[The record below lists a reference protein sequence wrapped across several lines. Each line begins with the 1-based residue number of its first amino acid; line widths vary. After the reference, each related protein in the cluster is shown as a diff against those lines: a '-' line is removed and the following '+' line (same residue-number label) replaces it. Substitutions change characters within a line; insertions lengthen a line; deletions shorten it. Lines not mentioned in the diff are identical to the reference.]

1 MLSKPNTNPSDKKL
15 RRPQGLYLLD
25 EISKSNNN
33 QPPQTW
39 EMFRIVTRKG
49 YTMLIQIVTKPIKEG
64 AHQSYKFVLKYK
76 VNKTDTAAIGHF
88 SQIFS
93 YAAR

>member
-1 MLSKPNTNPSDKKL
+1 
-15 RRPQGLYLLD
+15 
-25 EISKSNNN
+25 
-33 QPPQTW
+33 
-39 EMFRIVTRKG
+39 
-49 YTMLIQIVTKPIKEG
+49 MLIQIVTKPIKEG